1 MAGNKFD
8 LIRRDQRE
16 RDPTIRKG
24 QGEAS
29 WTVNV
34 SVEATRYAMS
44 LQHLEDLF
52 ASEVLKDGWEVKK
65 DQLFRPVIGEISFR
79 EGEAGLKPHTLTP
92 YDFFIIRSV
101 GNRMNVGIVVPAAAS
116 ANEKALG
123 KVRVVVKTADGVEM
137 ILGEKSIDLCLC
149 CPPEIVV
156 SLTNDLLT
164 GKRI

>member
-92 YDFFIIRSV
+92 YDLFIIRSV
-101 GNRMNVGIVVPAAAS
+101 GNRMNVGIVVPAAGTGYYELL
-116 ANEKALG
+116 ANESVILQKI
-123 KVRVVVKTADGVEM
+123 DGGVTVC
-137 ILGEKSIDLCLC
+137 S
-149 CPPEIVV
+149 
-156 SLTNDLLT
+156 
-164 GKRI
+164 